1 MAREPHYVEFVAVW
15 AFVVQKSVFEV
26 MASYELVYRFNQS
39 RSLQPVFLFDLEFRP
54 ILHKDVLYV
63 YIALQPSG
71 TTAVV
76 LFPDFVI
83 KNLLAVLF
91 GLVDIVFEFQE
102 VAVGTQVGVSV
113 GHAII
118 IKNSDYNSELHA
130 KFISLLFYNYQI
142 TLVFKCI

>member
-15 AFVVQKSVFEV
+15 ALVVKESVFEV
-26 MASYELVYRFNQS
+26 MASHELVYRFNQS
-39 RSLQPVFLFDLEFRP
+39 RPLQPVFLFDLEFRS

-71 TTAVV
+71 MAAVV

-91 GLVDIVFEFQE
+91 GLVDIILEFQE

-118 IKNSDYNSELHA
+118 IKNSD
-130 KFISLLFYNYQI
+130 
-142 TLVFKCI
+142 